1 MTPIRTERGKIFDLD
16 NCYAIKEEKVHFD
29 LTGINEN
36 VKIAITPLTKKQ
48 RQIPLCHHE
57 YLINAKS
64 VPDF

>member
-1 MTPIRTERGKIFDLD
+1 LD
-16 NCYAIKEEKVHFD
+16 HGCAIKEEKVHFD

-36 VKIAITPLTKKQ
+36 IIIAIMLLTKK